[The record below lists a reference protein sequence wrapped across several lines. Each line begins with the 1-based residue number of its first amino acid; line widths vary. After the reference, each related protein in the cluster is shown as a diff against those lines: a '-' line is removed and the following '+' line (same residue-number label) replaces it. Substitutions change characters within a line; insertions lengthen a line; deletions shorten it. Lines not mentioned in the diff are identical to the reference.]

1 MCCGTSQPTAPF
13 PVLYHEV
20 PTPCREGWLCK
31 CLHHLRETKHRT
43 QEQVAEAA
51 GVSWRY
57 LQELEAGRGTNPS
70 LTVLCGL
77 KAALD
82 CSWDELLAGMP

>member
-1 MCCGTSQPTAPF
+1 MAAKDV
-13 PVLYHEV
+13 PVSRGVRLGR
-20 PTPCREGWLCK
+20 TILR
-31 CLHHLRETKHRT
+31 LREAGKLT
-43 QEQVAEAA
+43 QEQVAENA

-57 LQELEAGRGTNPS
+57 LQELEAGKGTNPS

-77 KAALD
+77 KTALN

>member
-1 MCCGTSQPTAPF
+1 M
-13 PVLYHEV
+13 
-20 PTPCREGWLCK
+20 RENK
-31 CLHHLRETKHRT
+31 QRT
-43 QEQVAEAA
+43 QKQVAEGA
-51 GVSWRY
+51 GVSGRY
-57 LQELEAGRGTNPS
+57 LQELEAGTGTNPS

>member
-1 MCCGTSQPTAPF
+1 MAAKDVVPPSRG
-13 PVLYHEV
+13 VLLG
-20 PTPCREGWLCK
+20 RNILR
-31 CLHHLRETKHRT
+31 LREVKALT
-43 QEQVAEAA
+43 QEQVAEGA

-57 LQELEAGRGTNPS
+57 LQELEAGKGTNPS

-77 KAALD
+77 KTALA

>member
-1 MCCGTSQPTAPF
+1 MAAKDV
-13 PVLYHEV
+13 PVSRGVLLG
-20 PTPCREGWLCK
+20 RNILR
-31 CLHHLRETKHRT
+31 LREAKPLT

-57 LQELEAGRGTNPS
+57 LQELEAGKGTNPS

-77 KAALD
+77 KTALG

>member
-1 MCCGTSQPTAPF
+1 MLLGRNI
-13 PVLYHEV
+13 L
-20 PTPCREGWLCK
+20 R
-31 CLHHLRETKHRT
+31 LREAGKLT
-43 QEQVAEAA
+43 QEQVAEDA

-57 LQELEAGRGTNPS
+57 LQELEAGKGTNPS

-77 KAALD
+77 KTALG